1 MSDNQGKENMERE
14 YMDFVCKA
22 LSEDE
27 IGKPIYLHRI
37 SECMAKECGIPYE
50 KAADEVG
57 VRNL

>member
-1 MSDNQGKENMERE
+1 METK

-22 LSEDE
+22 LSEHE

-37 SECMAKECGIPYE
+37 SECMAKEYGIPYE